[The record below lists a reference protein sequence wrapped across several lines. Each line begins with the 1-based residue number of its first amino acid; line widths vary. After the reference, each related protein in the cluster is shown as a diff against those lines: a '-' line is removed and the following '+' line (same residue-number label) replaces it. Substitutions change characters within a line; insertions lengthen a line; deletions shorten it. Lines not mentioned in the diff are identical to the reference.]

1 MSRFAVAA
9 MAIGI
14 AGLDTRRLVGRIRD
28 QGAPKGCL
36 AFAPDSRYDPALLQ
50 RAAVQWPGLEGMDL
64 TGEVSCV
71 EPYEWIET
79 PWSIE
84 TGYGQVQSLTHHVV

>member
-1 MSRFAVAA
+1 
-9 MAIGI
+9 
-14 AGLDTRRLVGRIRD
+14 
-28 QGAPKGCL
+28 
-36 AFAPDSRYDPALLQ
+36 
-50 RAAVQWPGLEGMDL
+50 VQWPGLEGMDL

-84 TGYGQVQSLTHHVV
+84 GGYGQAQFPDRHVGCVDYGGELPRLPATRYAIMLANARLLTTRH